1 MDHLGLKMTRCCHF
15 EHLLPIFASWRMV
28 MGESCGMANYPI
40 IRYADA
46 DTYTRAQPS
55 DVYLDGLL
63 RSDQFIALAA
73 LQGDA
78 VIGGQRTDIPQGSSR
93 GTSRACQHLYNRLPF
108 LSVPWALRRFIAY
121 DSVRCSGRHR

>member
-46 DTYTRAQPS
+46 DVRGGAI
-55 DVYLDGLL
+55 VGHG
-63 RSDQFIALAA
+63 AA
-73 LQGDA
+73 A
-78 VIGGQRTDIPQGSSR
+78 
-93 GTSRACQHLYNRLPF
+93 
-108 LSVPWALRRFIAY
+108 
-121 DSVRCSGRHR
+121 